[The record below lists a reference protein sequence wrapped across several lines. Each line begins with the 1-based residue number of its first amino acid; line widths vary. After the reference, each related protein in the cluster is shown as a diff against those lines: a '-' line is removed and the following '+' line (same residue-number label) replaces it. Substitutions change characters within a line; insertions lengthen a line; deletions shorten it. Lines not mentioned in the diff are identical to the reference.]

1 MMQSLKWQAHKRSV
15 VSISGDRNYRKFFVL
30 LLMVLAVSAVP
41 VWRTQLNNVF
51 YVSLF
56 YWGSILFMMSTVVP
70 GIHIP
75 GRETIR
81 SSIRGYAIMGAI
93 VYIAINFIIGVLLKQ
108 LKATPYDIS
117 PKGILL
123 NLMIII
129 PGLLAREKIRAYGL
143 GTIWRTSKYRRF
155 AVVVFTLFMALTE
168 VHLGKVLKLGS
179 TEDIVMYLLC
189 DVLVIFARNYL
200 MSVLV
205 FYGGSQASILYF
217 GILRLFEKCFP
228 FLPEIPWI
236 ATGAIGI
243 MFPIFFGTYLAER
256 SAIEKAEKRQEDPK
270 GDFGYIAI
278 LTISILFSW
287 FSVGVFNVYP
297 STVLTGSMEPMIY
310 PGDVILIQKMLKEE
324 DVESL
329 KKGDVINFQRGKIT
343 ITHRVEEVLKDEAG
357 NISFVT
363 KGDNNKSRD
372 EQIVLPNDV
381 KGIVVQVVPKIG
393 IPILLVK
400 SGEAIPEGVIDYEEG
415 NNGK

>member
-1 MMQSLKWQAHKRSV
+1 MMQSLKRWVHKSPV
-15 VSISGDRNYRKFFVL
+15 DINKDSNYKKFFILFLVL
-30 LLMVLAVSAVP
+30 LSVSAIP
-41 VWRTQLNNVF
+41 QWRVKLNNVF
-51 YVSLF
+51 YISLF
-56 YWGSILFMMSTVVP
+56 YWGVVLFLMSTIVP
-70 GIHIP
+70 SVHIP

-81 SSIRGYAIMGAI
+81 DSIRGYAIMGAG
-93 VYIAINFIIGVLLKQ
+93 VYIAINFIIGVILKQ

-117 PKGILL
+117 PKGIFI

-129 PGLLAREKIRAYGL
+129 PALLAREKIRAYGI
-143 GTIWRTSKYRRF
+143 GTIWRVMRYRKLGI
-155 AVVVFTLFMALTE
+155 VVFTIVMALTE
-168 VHLGKVLKLGS
+168 IHLGKIQKLNS
-179 TEDIVMYLLC
+179 TEDVVMYFLC
-189 DVLVIFARNYL
+189 DVLVVFAMNYL

-205 FYGGSQASILYF
+205 FYGGSRASIYYF
-217 GILRLFEKCFP
+217 GVVQLFEKCFP

-256 SAIEKAEKRQEDPK
+256 SAIEKEEKRQEDPK
-270 GDFGYIAI
+270 GDFGYIAL
-278 LTISILFSW
+278 LTLSILFSW
-287 FSVGVFNVYP
+287 FSVGVFHVYP

-324 DVESL
+324 DVSSL
-329 KKGDVINFQRGKIT
+329 KEGDVINFQRGKIT
-343 ITHRVEEVLKDEAG
+343 ITHRIEKVLKDEAG

-372 EQIVLPNDV
+372 EEIVMPNDV

-393 IPILLVK
+393 IPILLAK
-400 SGEAIPEGVIDYEEG
+400 SGEAVPEGVIDYEEG

>member
-1 MMQSLKWQAHKRSV
+1 MMQSLKRLVSRSPV
-15 VSISGDRNYRKFFVL
+15 DINKDSNYKKFFIFFLVVL
-30 LLMVLAVSAVP
+30 SVSAIP
-41 VWRTQLNNVF
+41 AWRVKLNNVF
-51 YVSLF
+51 YISLF
-56 YWGSILFMMSTVVP
+56 YWGVVLFLIEIFVP
-70 GIHIP
+70 NIHIP

-81 SSIRGYAIMGAI
+81 SSICGYAIMGAG
-93 VYIAINFIIGVLLKQ
+93 VYVAINFIIGVILKQ

-117 PKGILL
+117 PKGILF

-129 PGLLAREKIRAYGL
+129 PALLAREKIRAYGL
-143 GTIWRTSKYRRF
+143 GMIWRIMRYRKF
-155 AVVVFTLFMALTE
+155 GIVAFTLIMALTE
-168 VHLGKVLKLGS
+168 LHLGKIQKLDS
-179 TEDIVMYLLC
+179 MEDIVMYLLC
-189 DVLVIFARNYL
+189 DVLVVFARNYL

-205 FYGGSQASILYF
+205 FYGGVRASIYYF
-217 GILRLFEKCFP
+217 GIVQLFERCFP
-228 FLPEIPWI
+228 FLPELPWI

-256 SAIEKAEKRQEDPK
+256 SALEKEERRQEDPK

-310 PGDVILIQKMLKEE
+310 PGDVVLIHKMLKEE

-329 KKGDVINFQRGKIT
+329 KEGDVINFQRGKIT
-343 ITHRVEEVLKDEAG
+343 ITHRIEKVLRDEAG

-372 EQIVLPNDV
+372 EEIVLPNDV
-381 KGIVVQVVPKIG
+381 KGIIVQVVPKIG
-393 IPILLVK
+393 IPILLAK
-400 SGEAIPEGVIDYEEG
+400 SGEAVPEGVIDYEEG
-415 NNGK
+415 NNGQ